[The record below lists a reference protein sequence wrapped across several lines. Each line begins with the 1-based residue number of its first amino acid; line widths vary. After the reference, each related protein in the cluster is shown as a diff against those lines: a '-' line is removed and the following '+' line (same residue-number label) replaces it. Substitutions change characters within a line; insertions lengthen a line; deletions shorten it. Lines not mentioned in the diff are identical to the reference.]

1 MARSFVSLRNAAWV
15 AEYITP
21 DSLKKADDVNRVK
34 ASFKADMSTPDLFR
48 VSPADYLNSGYD
60 RGHLAPARDM
70 SSSQESVNASFL
82 MTNISPQVGKGFN
95 RGYWS
100 RFEGFVRHLAT
111 HYGGVYVVTGPLFL
125 PARTPQGNSY
135 EVQYPVVGSPPTA
148 IAVPTHFFKVVL
160 VQKPSTHSNAYLAAG
175 FVLPNQAI
183 PDHTNLTT
191 FVRPIEY
198 IEGVSGLLFFDQLR
212 YADTSRRVSIG
223 QLCND
228 LSCALPAAVEY
239 KTAIASKNSS
249 NKEASK

>member
-60 RGHLAPARDM
+60 RGHLAPAR
-70 SSSQESVNASFL
+70 
-82 MTNISPQVGKGFN
+82 FN

-125 PARTPQGNSY
+125 PTRTPQGDSY

-198 IEGVSGLLFFDQLR
+198 IEGVSGLLFFDQV
-212 YADTSRRVSIG
+212 YIHT
-223 QLCND
+223 
-228 LSCALPAAVEY
+228 
-239 KTAIASKNSS
+239 
-249 NKEASK
+249 